1 MLTINLHFNNR
12 RINLLIYCYIMGKI
26 SNLKK
31 RALTTRR
38 KLAAQLHQFPDKF
51 RLRYESKFRK
61 GPNSHL
67 QNCF

>member
-38 KLAAQLHQFPDKF
+38 KLAAHLYQIPDNF
-51 RLRYESKFRK
+51 RLR
-61 GPNSHL
+61 
-67 QNCF
+67 